1 MSDCHKYPKTN
12 KIEGKKMD
20 NEETKALIESKDIKH
35 LKILDLALTGMS
47 HRQISLQLGYSLS
60 TVKRA
65 IYSDEGQTVLKQ
77 AVARMNHEIAK
88 ALPSMVKL
96 ACEQLTSLIIMSD
109 RSQTRL
115 ASAKQIMA
123 IWSKLQRIS
132 E

>member
-1 MSDCHKYPKTN
+1 
-12 KIEGKKMD
+12 MD
-20 NEETKALIESKDIKH
+20 TQETKALIESKDIKH

-60 TVKRA
+60 TVERA

-77 AVARMNHEIAK
+77 TVSRMNHEIAD

-96 ACEQLTSLIIMSD
+96 ACEELIRLIIMSEK
-109 RSQTRL
+109 SQTRL
-115 ASAKQIMA
+115 ASSKQIMA
-123 IWSKLQRIS
+123 IWAKLQRIS

>member
-1 MSDCHKYPKTN
+1 
-12 KIEGKKMD
+12 MD

-60 TVKRA
+60 TVERA
-65 IYSDEGQTVLKQ
+65 IYSDSGQVVLKN
-77 AVARMNHEIAK
+77 AVARMNHEIAE

-96 ACEQLTSLIIMSD
+96 ACQELTRLIIMSEK
-109 RSQTRL
+109 SQTRL
-115 ASAKQIMA
+115 ASSKQIMA